1 MDGNFKSGGIL
12 MQKVKQDL
20 IFSTV
25 VSNNSDVNEFIV
37 EFTSNGETTDSNP
50 IKITNNFEEL
60 IKFLSELEE

>member
-1 MDGNFKSGGIL
+1 